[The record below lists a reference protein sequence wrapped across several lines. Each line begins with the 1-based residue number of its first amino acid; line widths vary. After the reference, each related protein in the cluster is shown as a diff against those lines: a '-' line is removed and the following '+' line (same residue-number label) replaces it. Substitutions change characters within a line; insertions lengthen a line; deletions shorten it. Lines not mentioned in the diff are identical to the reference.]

1 MNTSA
6 RIFHTKD
13 VRTNITKAL
22 DKRAS
27 TDIVLTYY
35 HAKEQLAYLNIGEL
49 LLQLKYWKKLGM
61 EVRKSNVRKV
71 TLNQHTVYL
80 FVVQPS
86 DQTALDLM
94 PPICPFSGALG
105 LMVTGVGYIC
115 MTRNVLDLILRYI
128 GVEGS
133 KPNPLFEKTDE

>member
-6 RIFHTKD
+6 RIFQTKD
-13 VRTNITKAL
+13 VRTDISKAL
-22 DKRAS
+22 TKRAS

-35 HAKEQLAYLNIGEL
+35 HAKEQLAYLSIGEL
-49 LLQLKYWKKLGM
+49 LMQLKHWKTHRM

-86 DQTALDLM
+86 DETLLSQM
-94 PPICPFSGALG
+94 PSICPFSAALG
-105 LMVTGVGYIC
+105 LMVTGVGYLC
-115 MTRNVLDLILRYI
+115 TTREVLDLIVRYI
-128 GVEGS
+128 GVEGA
-133 KPNPLFEKTDE
+133 KPNPLFA